1 MYLYFFFSYF
11 SSPSIYHSERLERSW
26 KINRILC
33 VCFHLLLTHIFQ
45 CRCHSTGI
53 RKNYSIITALLQRI
67 AGAVV
72 SLRYTQHTT
81 HTRYTIQ
88 IECSVWQ
95 YIYCLVSVLAVDRSQ
110 STLHQYTHTH
120 THMAW
125 HMKCVVQQWNGDE
138 KGALCLAVCRHSR
151 YLILGLHRCNLMPKQ
166 FSKRTSRILN
176 QMKQKEKKKKKRCEE
191 ERHIQQYMYY
201 TGYIKII

>member
-1 MYLYFFFSYF
+1 MHFIMYLYFFFSYF

-72 SLRYTQHTT
+72 SLRYTQHTPDILFRSNAVSDNIYIVLFRFWLLIG
-81 HTRYTIQ
+81 HNRPYTN
-88 IECSVWQ
+88 
-95 YIYCLVSVLAVDRSQ
+95 
-110 STLHQYTHTH
+110 THTH
-120 THMAW
+120 THTYGMAYEVCGATMEW
-125 HMKCVVQQWNGDE
+125 RWKRSVVFG
-138 KGALCLAVCRHSR
+138 CLQA
-151 YLILGLHRCNLMPKQ
+151 K
-166 FSKRTSRILN
+166 
-176 QMKQKEKKKKKRCEE
+176 
-191 ERHIQQYMYY
+191 
-201 TGYIKII
+201 

>member
-72 SLRYTQHTT
+72 SLRYTHTT
-81 HTRYTIQ
+81 HNTHQIYYSDRMQCLTIY
-88 IECSVWQ
+88 ILSCFGFGCWSVT
-95 YIYCLVSVLAVDRSQ
+95 IDP
-110 STLHQYTHTH
+110 TPIHTHTH
-120 THMAW
+120 TYGMAYEVCGATMEW
-125 HMKCVVQQWNGDE
+125 RWKRSVVFG
-138 KGALCLAVCRHSR
+138 CLQA
-151 YLILGLHRCNLMPKQ
+151 
-166 FSKRTSRILN
+166 
-176 QMKQKEKKKKKRCEE
+176 
-191 ERHIQQYMYY
+191 
-201 TGYIKII
+201 

>member
-1 MYLYFFFSYF
+1 MRKSVSGWQQSATSNNSSRTQNGPLFIQCILLCIYIFFFSYF

-88 IECSVWQ
+88 IECSV
-95 YIYCLVSVLAVDRSQ
+95 
-110 STLHQYTHTH
+110 
-120 THMAW
+120 
-125 HMKCVVQQWNGDE
+125 
-138 KGALCLAVCRHSR
+138 
-151 YLILGLHRCNLMPKQ
+151 
-166 FSKRTSRILN
+166 
-176 QMKQKEKKKKKRCEE
+176 
-191 ERHIQQYMYY
+191 
-201 TGYIKII
+201 

>member
-72 SLRYTQHTT
+72 SLRYTQHTPDILFRSNAVSDNIYIVLFRFWLLIG
-81 HTRYTIQ
+81 HNRPYTN
-88 IECSVWQ
+88 
-95 YIYCLVSVLAVDRSQ
+95 
-110 STLHQYTHTH
+110 THTH
-120 THMAW
+120 THIW
-125 HMKCVVQQWNGDE
+125 HGIWSVWCNNGMEMKKERCVWLFAGIVGTWFLVCIGVIWCRSNFRNGPAE
-138 KGALCLAVCRHSR
+138 
-151 YLILGLHRCNLMPKQ
+151 Y
-166 FSKRTSRILN
+166 
-176 QMKQKEKKKKKRCEE
+176 
-191 ERHIQQYMYY
+191 
-201 TGYIKII
+201 